1 MYSICFTIAGVI
13 FSILLFVLYN
23 FKSNLKLLENKI
35 YYGII
40 VTTIISGLI
49 EIYSFILV
57 RTSIF
62 VNSVLYLFS
71 LKSLFL
77 CFLVW
82 IYLFTIYTVIVTINL
97 KNKDYSRYRL
107 AIIISTIV
115 FIIVSLTTMILPIDI
130 IETDGL
136 LLPTGVGVDIIYV
149 LSLILFIIMISVIIS
164 NRRNLKNKKYYPM
177 YFLLVILGIM
187 IIVQKIFPSLLLI
200 NFSLSIL
207 IYIMYFTIENPD
219 IKLIKDLSYT
229 RRMLE
234 KQNEMV
240 SGIVNNLA
248 ISLKNPL
255 MEITNFSSKK
265 INKKDE
271 VSSLEE
277 IKKFQ
282 KLSLNL
288 VDQINKIMDLTRIEN
303 RQLKIKNKLYQTDN
317 LINSIKDI
325 INFRNVDVNYNID
338 NNIPKV
344 LYGDD
349 DNIKQTFTYLV
360 EFINNYFNRYD
371 LTINISKISV
381 RNNCKLM
388 FSIIVN
394 YKNTKLDFIERDNK
408 CIIET
413 NAWEYELYNRLVE
426 LQKGTYEVKKDN
438 SSLIFNFALFQKIKD
453 NNEAV
458 EEEVIKYNNYSG
470 KKILIALDNHLDINK
485 FTELLVNYNVDISTS
500 SSIEELTELLRSDKT
515 FDIVFLSNTISG
527 IENYNITTSEERKRT
542 MTKLSLIAGYKL
554 QIIMVTLE
562 DYKDSD
568 TEYIKMPISKVKL
581 DDIMVKYLSEK

>member
-40 VTTIISGLI
+40 VTTIIAGLI

-107 AIIISTIV
+107 AIMISTIV

-240 SGIVNNLA
+240 SGTVNNLA

-325 INFRNVDVNYNID
+325 INFRNVDINYNID

-453 NNEAV
+453 NNEVV

-527 IENYNITTSEERKRT
+527 IENYNIITSEERKRT

>member
-40 VTTIISGLI
+40 VTTIIAGLI

-240 SGIVNNLA
+240 SGTVNNLA

-426 LQKGTYEVKKDN
+426 LQKGTYEVKKNN

-458 EEEVIKYNNYSG
+458 EEEIIKYNNYSG

-581 DDIMVKYLSEK
+581 DDIMVKYLN

>member
-40 VTTIISGLI
+40 VTTIIAGLI

-115 FIIVSLTTMILPIDI
+115 FIIVSLTTMILPINI

-240 SGIVNNLA
+240 SGTVNNLA

-458 EEEVIKYNNYSG
+458 EEEIIKYNNYSG

>member
-240 SGIVNNLA
+240 SGTVNNLA

-303 RQLKIKNKLYQTDN
+303 RQLKIKNRLYQTDN

-325 INFRNVDVNYNID
+325 INFRNVDINYNID

-360 EFINNYFNRYD
+360 EFISNYFDRYD

-453 NNEAV
+453 NNEVV

-562 DYKDSD
+562 DYKDGD

>member
-136 LLPTGVGVDIIYV
+136 LLPTGVGVDIIYI

-240 SGIVNNLA
+240 SGTVNNLA

-568 TEYIKMPISKVKL
+568 TEYIKMPISKVEL

>member
-40 VTTIISGLI
+40 VTTIIAGLI

-107 AIIISTIV
+107 AIMISTIV
-115 FIIVSLTTMILPIDI
+115 FIIISLTTMILPIDI

-240 SGIVNNLA
+240 SGTVNNLA

-325 INFRNVDVNYNID
+325 INFRNVDINYNID

-360 EFINNYFNRYD
+360 EFINNYFDRYD

-388 FSIIVN
+388 FSIIVS
-394 YKNTKLDFIERDNK
+394 YKNTKLEFIERDNK
-408 CIIET
+408 CIIDT

>member
-57 RTSIF
+57 RTSIS

-82 IYLFTIYTVIVTINL
+82 IYLFTVYTVIVTINL

-107 AIIISTIV
+107 AIMISAIV

-240 SGIVNNLA
+240 SGTVNNLA

-426 LQKGTYEVKKDN
+426 LQKGTYEVKKNN

>member
-40 VTTIISGLI
+40 VTTIIAGLI

-62 VNSVLYLFS
+62 INSVLYLFS

-82 IYLFTIYTVIVTINL
+82 IYLFTVYTVIVTINL

-107 AIIISTIV
+107 AIMISTVV
-115 FIIVSLTTMILPIDI
+115 FIIVSLTAMILPIDI

-240 SGIVNNLA
+240 SGTVNNLA

-349 DNIKQTFTYLV
+349 DNIKQTFTYLT
-360 EFINNYFNRYD
+360 EFINNYFDRYD

-388 FSIIVN
+388 FGIIVS
-394 YKNTKLDFIERDNK
+394 YKNTKLEFIERDNK
-408 CIIET
+408 CIIDT

-453 NNEAV
+453 NNEVV
-458 EEEVIKYNNYSG
+458 EEEDIKYNNYSG

-500 SSIEELTELLRSDKT
+500 SSIDELTELLRSDKT

-527 IENYNITTSEERKRT
+527 IENYDIATSEERKRT

-554 QIIMVTLE
+554 QVIMVTLE

>member
-40 VTTIISGLI
+40 VTTIIAGLI

-115 FIIVSLTTMILPIDI
+115 FIIVSLTTMILPINI

-240 SGIVNNLA
+240 SGTVNNLA

-470 KKILIALDNHLDINK
+470 KKILIALDNHLDINN

>member
-40 VTTIISGLI
+40 VTTIIAGLI

-57 RTSIF
+57 RTSVFI
-62 VNSVLYLFS
+62 NSVLYLFS

-82 IYLFTIYTVIVTINL
+82 IYLFTVYTVIVTINL

-107 AIIISTIV
+107 AIMISTVV

-229 RRMLE
+229 RKMLE

-240 SGIVNNLA
+240 SGTVNNLA

-277 IKKFQ
+277 IEEFQ

-303 RQLKIKNKLYQTDN
+303 RELKIKNKLYQTDN

-349 DNIKQTFTYLV
+349 DNIKQTFTYLT
-360 EFINNYFNRYD
+360 EFINNYFDRYD

-453 NNEAV
+453 NNEVV
-458 EEEVIKYNNYSG
+458 EEEDIKYNNYSG

-527 IENYNITTSEERKRT
+527 IENYDITTSEERKRT

>member
-115 FIIVSLTTMILPIDI
+115 FIIVSLTTMILPINI

-240 SGIVNNLA
+240 SGTVNNLA

-453 NNEAV
+453 NNEVV

-581 DDIMVKYLSEK
+581 DDIMVKYLN

>member
-40 VTTIISGLI
+40 VTTIIAGLI

-107 AIIISTIV
+107 AIMISTIV
-115 FIIVSLTTMILPIDI
+115 FIIVSLTTMILPINI

-136 LLPTGVGVDIIYV
+136 LLPTGIGVDIIYV

-240 SGIVNNLA
+240 SGTVNNLA

-426 LQKGTYEVKKDN
+426 LQKGTYEVKKNN

-458 EEEVIKYNNYSG
+458 EEEIIKYNNYSG

>member
-40 VTTIISGLI
+40 VTTIIAGLI

-107 AIIISTIV
+107 AIMISTIV
-115 FIIVSLTTMILPIDI
+115 FIIISLTTMILPIDI

-240 SGIVNNLA
+240 SGTVNNLA

>member
-240 SGIVNNLA
+240 SGTVNNLA

-303 RQLKIKNKLYQTDN
+303 RQLKIKNRLYQTDN

-360 EFINNYFNRYD
+360 EFISNYFDRYD

>member
-82 IYLFTIYTVIVTINL
+82 IYLFTVYTVIVTINL

-115 FIIVSLTTMILPIDI
+115 FIIVSLTTMILPINI

-187 IIVQKIFPSLLLI
+187 IIVEKIFPSLLLI

-240 SGIVNNLA
+240 SGTVNNLA

-325 INFRNVDVNYNID
+325 INFRNVDINYNID

-426 LQKGTYEVKKDN
+426 LQKGTYEVKKNN

-453 NNEAV
+453 NNEVV
-458 EEEVIKYNNYSG
+458 EKEVIKYNNYSG

-554 QIIMVTLE
+554 QVIMVTLE

>member
-82 IYLFTIYTVIVTINL
+82 IYLFTVYTVIVTINL

-115 FIIVSLTTMILPIDI
+115 FIIVSLTTMILPINI

-240 SGIVNNLA
+240 SGTVNNLA

-426 LQKGTYEVKKDN
+426 LQKGTYEVKKNN

-453 NNEAV
+453 NNEVV

>member
-115 FIIVSLTTMILPIDI
+115 FIIVSLTTIILPIDI

-240 SGIVNNLA
+240 SGTVNNLA

-568 TEYIKMPISKVKL
+568 TEYIKIPISKVKL

>member
-82 IYLFTIYTVIVTINL
+82 IYLFTVYTVIVTINL

-240 SGIVNNLA
+240 SGTVNNLA

-527 IENYNITTSEERKRT
+527 IENYDITTSEERKRT

-554 QIIMVTLE
+554 QIIMVTLA

>member
-240 SGIVNNLA
+240 SGTVNNLA

-426 LQKGTYEVKKDN
+426 LQKGTYEVKKNN

-453 NNEAV
+453 NNEVV
-458 EEEVIKYNNYSG
+458 EKEVIKYNNYSG

-554 QIIMVTLE
+554 QIIMVTFE

>member
-13 FSILLFVLYN
+13 FSILLCVLYN

-240 SGIVNNLA
+240 SGTVNNLA

-303 RQLKIKNKLYQTDN
+303 RQLKIKNRLYQTDN

>member
-57 RTSIF
+57 RTSIS

-82 IYLFTIYTVIVTINL
+82 IYLFTVYTVIVTINL

-107 AIIISTIV
+107 AIMISAIV

-234 KQNEMV
+234 KQNEIA
-240 SGIVNNLA
+240 SGTVNNLA

-303 RQLKIKNKLYQTDN
+303 RQLKIKNRLYQTDN

-458 EEEVIKYNNYSG
+458 EEEAIKYNNYSG
-470 KKILIALDNHLDINK
+470 KKILIALDNHLDINN

>member
-240 SGIVNNLA
+240 SGTVNNLA

-303 RQLKIKNKLYQTDN
+303 RQLKIKNRLYQTDN

-562 DYKDSD
+562 DYKDGD

>member
-40 VTTIISGLI
+40 VTTIIAGLI

-107 AIIISTIV
+107 AIMISAIV
-115 FIIVSLTTMILPIDI
+115 FIIVSLTTMVLPIDI

-187 IIVQKIFPSLLLI
+187 IIVQKVFPSLLLI

-240 SGIVNNLA
+240 SGTVNNLA

-303 RQLKIKNKLYQTDN
+303 RQLKIKNRLYQTDN

-453 NNEAV
+453 NNEVA

-470 KKILIALDNHLDINK
+470 KKILIALDNHLDINN

>member
-40 VTTIISGLI
+40 VTTIIAGLI

-240 SGIVNNLA
+240 SGTVNNLA

-458 EEEVIKYNNYSG
+458 EEEIIKYNNYSG

-554 QIIMVTLE
+554 QIIMVTFE

-581 DDIMVKYLSEK
+581 DGIMVKYLSEK

>member
-82 IYLFTIYTVIVTINL
+82 IYLFTVYTVIVTINL

-107 AIIISTIV
+107 AIMISAIV

-240 SGIVNNLA
+240 SGTVNNLA

-303 RQLKIKNKLYQTDN
+303 RQLKIKNRLYQTDN

>member
-62 VNSVLYLFS
+62 ANSVLYLFS

-82 IYLFTIYTVIVTINL
+82 IYLFTVYTVIVTINL

-240 SGIVNNLA
+240 SGTVNNLA

-325 INFRNVDVNYNID
+325 INFRNVDINYNID

-453 NNEAV
+453 NNEVV

>member
-40 VTTIISGLI
+40 VTTIIAGLI

-240 SGIVNNLA
+240 SGTVNNLA

-453 NNEAV
+453 NNEVV

>member
-82 IYLFTIYTVIVTINL
+82 IYLFTVYTVIVTINL

-240 SGIVNNLA
+240 SGTVNNLA

-458 EEEVIKYNNYSG
+458 EEEIIKYNNYSG

-554 QIIMVTLE
+554 QIIMVTFE

>member
-82 IYLFTIYTVIVTINL
+82 IYLFTVYTVIVTINL

-115 FIIVSLTTMILPIDI
+115 FIIVSLTTIILPIDI

-240 SGIVNNLA
+240 SGTVNNLA

-255 MEITNFSSKK
+255 MEITSFSSKK

-527 IENYNITTSEERKRT
+527 IENYDITTSEERKRT

-554 QIIMVTLE
+554 QIIMVTLA

>member
-240 SGIVNNLA
+240 SGTVNNLA

-325 INFRNVDVNYNID
+325 INFRNVDINYNID
-338 NNIPKV
+338 YNIPKV

-453 NNEAV
+453 NNEVV

-554 QIIMVTLE
+554 QIIMVTFE

>member
-136 LLPTGVGVDIIYV
+136 LLPTGVGVDIIYI

-255 MEITNFSSKK
+255 MEITSFSSKK

-527 IENYNITTSEERKRT
+527 IENYDITTSEERKRT

>member
-240 SGIVNNLA
+240 SGTVNNLA

-453 NNEAV
+453 NNEVV

-527 IENYNITTSEERKRT
+527 IENYNIITSEERKRT

>member
-240 SGIVNNLA
+240 SGTVNNLA

-325 INFRNVDVNYNID
+325 INFRNVDINYNID

>member
-240 SGIVNNLA
+240 SGTVNNLA

-325 INFRNVDVNYNID
+325 INFRNVDINYNID

-562 DYKDSD
+562 DYKDGD

>member
-40 VTTIISGLI
+40 VTTIIAGLI

-62 VNSVLYLFS
+62 INSVLYLFS

-82 IYLFTIYTVIVTINL
+82 IYLFTVYTVIVTINL

-107 AIIISTIV
+107 AIMISMVV

-240 SGIVNNLA
+240 SGTVNNLA

-303 RQLKIKNKLYQTDN
+303 RELKIKNKLYQTDN

-349 DNIKQTFTYLV
+349 DNIKQTFTYLT
-360 EFINNYFNRYD
+360 EFINNYFDRYD

-388 FSIIVN
+388 FGIIVS
-394 YKNTKLDFIERDNK
+394 YKNTKLEFIERDNK
-408 CIIET
+408 CIIDT

-426 LQKGTYEVKKDN
+426 LQKGTYEVKKDS

-453 NNEAV
+453 NNEVV
-458 EEEVIKYNNYSG
+458 EEEDIKYNNYSG

-500 SSIEELTELLRSDKT
+500 SSIDELTELLRSDKT

-527 IENYNITTSEERKRT
+527 IENYDIATSEERKRT

-554 QIIMVTLE
+554 QVIMVTLE
-562 DYKDSD
+562 DYKDGD

>member
-13 FSILLFVLYN
+13 FSILLFALYN

-40 VTTIISGLI
+40 VTTIIAGLI

-62 VNSVLYLFS
+62 INSALYLFS

-82 IYLFTIYTVIVTINL
+82 IYLFTVYTVIVTINL

-107 AIIISTIV
+107 AIMISTVV
-115 FIIVSLTTMILPIDI
+115 FIIVSLTAMILPIDI

-229 RRMLE
+229 RKMLE

-240 SGIVNNLA
+240 SGTVNNLA

-265 INKKDE
+265 INKKNE

-360 EFINNYFNRYD
+360 EFINNYFDRYD

-388 FSIIVN
+388 FSIMVG

-453 NNEAV
+453 NNEV
-458 EEEVIKYNNYSG
+458 VDEEVIKYNNYSG

-527 IENYNITTSEERKRT
+527 IENYDITTSEERKRT

>member
-40 VTTIISGLI
+40 VTTIIAGLI

-57 RTSIF
+57 RTSVFI
-62 VNSVLYLFS
+62 NSVLYLFS

-82 IYLFTIYTVIVTINL
+82 IYLFTVYTVIVTINL

-107 AIIISTIV
+107 AIMISAVV

-130 IETDGL
+130 IETEGL

-240 SGIVNNLA
+240 SGTVNNLA

-349 DNIKQTFTYLV
+349 DNIKQTFTYLT
-360 EFINNYFNRYD
+360 EFINNYFDRYD

-413 NAWEYELYNRLVE
+413 NSWEYELYNRLVE

-453 NNEAV
+453 NNEVV
-458 EEEVIKYNNYSG
+458 EEEDIKYNNYSD

-527 IENYNITTSEERKRT
+527 IENYDITTSEERKRT

>member
-115 FIIVSLTTMILPIDI
+115 FIIVSLTTMILPINI

-240 SGIVNNLA
+240 SGTVNNLA

-458 EEEVIKYNNYSG
+458 EEEIIKYNNYSG

>member
-136 LLPTGVGVDIIYV
+136 LLPTGVGVDIIYI

-527 IENYNITTSEERKRT
+527 IENYDITTSEERKRT